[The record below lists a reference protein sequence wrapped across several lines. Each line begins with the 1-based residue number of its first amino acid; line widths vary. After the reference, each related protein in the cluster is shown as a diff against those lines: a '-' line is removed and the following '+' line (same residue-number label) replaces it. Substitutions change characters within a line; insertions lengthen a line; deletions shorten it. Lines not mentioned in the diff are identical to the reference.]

1 MERVLGRPVREE
13 TLTWDELVSSGR
25 LTIGR
30 YSYGRPT
37 VYAYPGDGGS
47 VSIGSFV
54 SIGHGVE
61 IFLGGNHRTDWLST
75 YPFRIVFDLP
85 GAYEDGLPATKGK
98 VVIGNDVWIG
108 KGVTVLSG
116 VCIGDG
122 AVVGAYALVAKDV
135 QPYAIVVGNPARE
148 VRRRFDAE
156 KVNRLAKLAWWDW
169 PIERIMEAVPLLCSS
184 DLDGLDNVAER
195 WSEQRR

>member
-61 IFLGGNHRTDWLST
+61 IFLGGKHRTDWLST